1 MSVHGA
7 RFGRDCAMTSRVPS
21 ASPAASNRRKGSID
35 VHVGERIRQRRA
47 VLDLS
52 LDVVASRIGVSPQQL
67 QKYEAADNRI
77 TAGRLFTCANALDV
91 PVSFFFDG
99 LTDGRDD
106 SAADPRVSSSARAGQ
121 VSVDEVGELLR
132 LYSSIVDH
140 DIRRRAIEYIRSLV
154 PAVKK
159 NLQA

>member
-21 ASPAASNRRKGSID
+21 ASPAASTRRKGSID

-77 TAGRLFTCANALDV
+77 TAGRLFTCAIALDV

-99 LTDGRDD
+99 LADGRDD
-106 SAADPRVSSSARAGQ
+106 STTDPRATSSAPGRFMSATTTVAPRRASSSQSARPIPDAPP
-121 VSVDEVGELLR
+121 VMMV
-132 LYSSIVDH
+132 
-140 DIRRRAIEYIRSLV
+140 IRS
-154 PAVKK
+154 
-159 NLQA
+159 

>member
-21 ASPAASNRRKGSID
+21 ASPYIVSTRRKGSID

-47 VLDLS
+47 VLDLT

-77 TAGRLFTCANALDV
+77 TAGRLFTCAIALDV

-99 LTDGRDD
+99 LADD
-106 SAADPRVSSSARAGQ
+106 S
-121 VSVDEVGELLR
+121 
-132 LYSSIVDH
+132 
-140 DIRRRAIEYIRSLV
+140 
-154 PAVKK
+154 
-159 NLQA
+159 

>member
-1 MSVHGA
+1 M
-7 RFGRDCAMTSRVPS
+7 
-21 ASPAASNRRKGSID
+21 
-35 VHVGERIRQRRA
+35 
-47 VLDLS
+47 
-52 LDVVASRIGVSPQQL
+52 SPQQL

-77 TAGRLFTCANALDV
+77 TAGRLFTCAIALDV

-106 SAADPRVSSSARAGQ
+106 STADPRASSSSARAGQ

-154 PAVKK
+154 PGAKK
-159 NLQA
+159 IYKHSGSPVRSRPLHSLGGLRNVIAE

>member
-21 ASPAASNRRKGSID
+21 ASPAASSRRKGSID

-99 LTDGRDD
+99 RDD

-154 PAVKK
+154 PGVKK

>member
-21 ASPAASNRRKGSID
+21 ASPAASSRRKGSID

-154 PAVKK
+154 PGVKK

>member
-1 MSVHGA
+1 
-7 RFGRDCAMTSRVPS
+7 MTNRVSS
-21 ASPAASNRRKGSID
+21 ASSAASSRRKGSID

-77 TAGRLFTCANALDV
+77 TAGRLFTCAIALDV
-91 PVSFFFDG
+91 PISFFFDG

-106 SAADPRVSSSARAGQ
+106 STTDPRASSSPARAGQ

-154 PAVKK
+154 PGAK
-159 NLQA
+159 NNRQA

>member
-1 MSVHGA
+1 
-7 RFGRDCAMTSRVPS
+7 
-21 ASPAASNRRKGSID
+21 

-77 TAGRLFTCANALDV
+77 TAGRLFTCATALDV

-99 LTDGRDD
+99 LTDGRED
-106 SAADPRVSSSARAGQ
+106 STTDPRASSSSVRAGQ

-140 DIRRRAIEYIRSLV
+140 DIRRRAIEYIRSLA
-154 PAVKK
+154 PGAKK
-159 NLQA
+159 TQA